1 MAAIVY
7 LNKILYQVAGNPA
20 MSGAVKGKGV
30 IMKKRTCVE
39 FDEKMTDLMQQI
51 KDLNAVKDGLFCN
64 LEIFKGQD
72 FVKKLEDVD
81 CELLAKYSALFI
93 LINIEIA
100 SNECE
105 HLEAKN
111 DN

>member
-1 MAAIVY
+1 
-7 LNKILYQVAGNPA
+7 

-72 FVKKLEDVD
+72 FVKQLDD
-81 CELLAKYSALFI
+81 LNFELLAKYSTLFALI
-93 LINIEIA
+93 SIEIDV
-100 SNECE
+100 NNGED
-105 HLEAKN
+105 LEAEN

>member
-1 MAAIVY
+1 
-7 LNKILYQVAGNPA
+7 

-51 KDLNAVKDGLFCN
+51 KDLNAVKDCLFCN
-64 LEIFKGQD
+64 LEIMKGHD
-72 FVKKLEDVD
+72 YLKKLDDID
-81 CELLAKYSALFI
+81 CKLLAKYEVLFF
-93 LINIEIA
+93 LINIQIA

-105 HLEAKN
+105 HQEAEN

>member
-1 MAAIVY
+1 
-7 LNKILYQVAGNPA
+7 

-51 KDLNAVKDGLFCN
+51 KDLNAVKDALFCN
-64 LEIFKGQD
+64 LGIFKGQD
-72 FVKKLEDVD
+72 FLKKLEDVD

-105 HLEAKN
+105 YQEAEN

>member
-1 MAAIVY
+1 
-7 LNKILYQVAGNPA
+7 

-64 LEIFKGQD
+64 LEIMKGHD
-72 FVKKLEDVD
+72 YLKSLT
-81 CELLAKYSALFI
+81 I
-93 LINIEIA
+93 
-100 SNECE
+100 
-105 HLEAKN
+105 
-111 DN
+111 

>member
-1 MAAIVY
+1 
-7 LNKILYQVAGNPA
+7 

-51 KDLNAVKDGLFCN
+51 EDLNALKVGLFCKLN
-64 LEIFKGQD
+64 SDD
-72 FVKKLEDVD
+72 FVKQLDD
-81 CELLAKYSALFI
+81 LNFELLAKYSTLFALI
-93 LINIEIA
+93 SIEIDV
-100 SNECE
+100 NNGED
-105 HLEAKN
+105 LEAEN

>member
-1 MAAIVY
+1 
-7 LNKILYQVAGNPA
+7 

-64 LEIFKGQD
+64 LEIFKRQD

-81 CELLAKYSALFI
+81 CDLLAKYSALFI

>member
-1 MAAIVY
+1 
-7 LNKILYQVAGNPA
+7 

-51 KDLNAVKDGLFCN
+51 KDLNAVKDCLFCN
-64 LEIFKGQD
+64 LGIFKGQD
-72 FVKKLEDVD
+72 FLKKLEDVD

-105 HLEAKN
+105 YQEAEN

>member
-30 IMKKRTCVE
+30 IMKKRTCIE

-64 LEIFKGQD
+64 LEIFKGED
-72 FVKKLEDVD
+72 FVKKLDDVNF
-81 CELLAKYSALFI
+81 ELLARYSSLFT
-93 LINIEIA
+93 LISIDIDF
-100 SNECE
+100 SNEC
-105 HLEAKN
+105 
-111 DN
+111 DNQEDI

>member
-1 MAAIVY
+1 
-7 LNKILYQVAGNPA
+7 

-39 FDEKMTDLMQQI
+39 FDEKMTDLMQQS
-51 KDLNAVKDGLFCN
+51 KDLNAVKDSLFCN
-64 LEIFKGQD
+64 LGIFKGQD
-72 FVKKLEDVD
+72 FLKKLEDVD

-105 HLEAKN
+105 YQEAEN

>member
-1 MAAIVY
+1 
-7 LNKILYQVAGNPA
+7 

-39 FDEKMTDLMQQI
+39 FDEKMTYLMQQI

-64 LEIFKGQD
+64 LGIFKGQD
-72 FVKKLEDVD
+72 FLKKLEDVD

-105 HLEAKN
+105 YQEAEN